1 MSLEKVCR
9 AIKNNKIFL
18 ITSHREPEGDSLG
31 SQLAM
36 ADVLRAMGKNFFIVN
51 QDKPPARSGFL
62 KGIDAVR
69 QPKSGQYV
77 FDAALVLDCPIIE
90 RTASVARIVAGRPII
105 NIDHHVSNRNFG
117 TINCVDIKASS
128 TGEIIYGLVDK
139 LGCRLT
145 RGLAAYLHTA
155 IVTDTGGFRYS
166 NTTSKTMTTAAELL
180 KTGIDHKQIY
190 DSIYE
195 SFSLAS
201 RKLLALSLGTLKVSS
216 DGKIAWMYLTRAMFK
231 KSEAAAHDAESFINQ
246 PRSINGVKI
255 ALLFSENVPKGFTK
269 VSFRSNESWA
279 DVNRIASKFGGGGHI
294 SASGCL
300 VKGGIETVE
309 KKILKEV
316 RRVISSGG

>member
-1 MSLEKVCR
+1 MSLETVCR
-9 AIKNNKIFL
+9 AIKDNRVFL

-36 ADVLRAMGKNFFIVN
+36 AEMLKTIGKRSFIVN
-51 QDKPPARSGFL
+51 PDKPPARYGFL
-62 KGIDAVR
+62 EGIDSVH
-69 QPKSGQYV
+69 QPEKGRQYV

-90 RTASVARIVAGRPII
+90 RTGSVAGLIAKRPII
-105 NIDHHVSNRNFG
+105 NIDHHVSNRRFG

-128 TGEIIYGLVDK
+128 AGEIIYGLVDK

-145 RGLAAYLHTA
+145 RRVAAYLYAA

-166 NTTSKTMTTAAELL
+166 NTTTKTMTIAARLI
-180 KTGIDHKQIY
+180 KTGIDPKQIY

-201 RKLLALSLGTLKVSS
+201 RKLLALSLGTLEVSS
-216 DGKIAWMYLTRAMFK
+216 DGKIAWMHLTRDMIK
-231 KSEAAAHDAESFINQ
+231 KSTATAHDAENFINY

-255 ALLFSENVPKGFTK
+255 ALLFSETAEGAFTK

-279 DVNRIASKFGGGGHI
+279 DVNRIASKFGGGGHV

-300 VKGGIETVE
+300 VKGNIKDVQRRMLEEV
-309 KKILKEV
+309 KKAI
-316 RRVISSGG
+316 R